1 MAGPAAVSSGRH
13 GPTLGIAVSAVT
25 LAVLVLRAASPSDVG
40 ARAATA
46 AALVVGLGAAFAL
59 WVDGMRH
66 TEATSAATEPDLASS
81 VLAAIS
87 DGLLLVQA
95 GSVQSVND
103 GLCDLVGFKAE
114 ELLGARAPLPF
125 WPPEHA
131 HEIESWLRE
140 LDERG
145 EHQGELTL
153 RHRDGRRLRVLVSG
167 RTLVGGDASRHLIT
181 VRDASEGHER
191 ERRLL
196 EVATRDVD
204 TGLLDG
210 AEFERRLGDAVR
222 RAISTGANVALVLV
236 ELDLADREGDSIF
249 DSPDAIRVVDR
260 LGALLRA
267 GDELART
274 GDCELALILPD
285 TDAHGGIGAVARTRA
300 SLADLDR
307 ITLTAG
313 ICDLAAAGDALA
325 LYAYADRALADARSQ
340 GIGGTVQYSTAVK
353 TAS

>member
-1 MAGPAAVSSGRH
+1 MGGAAVPGSRH
-13 GPTLGIAVSAVT
+13 GLTLGIAVSAVT

-40 ARAATA
+40 VRAATA
-46 AALVVGLGAAFAL
+46 AALVVGLGAVFAL
-59 WVDGMRH
+59 WVDAMRH
-66 TEATSAATEPDLASS
+66 AAASSAATEPDLSRS
-81 VLAAIS
+81 VLAAIA

-95 GSVQSVND
+95 GSVRSVND
-103 GLCDLVGFKAE
+103 GLCGLVGFGAE

-131 HEIESWLRE
+131 HEIEGWLRE
-140 LDERG
+140 LEERG
-145 EHQGELTL
+145 EHHGELTL

-167 RTLVGGDASRHLIT
+167 RTLVGGDTSRHLIT
-181 VRDASEGHER
+181 VRDASVGHER

-204 TGLLDG
+204 TGLLDA

-222 RAISTGANVALVLV
+222 RAISTGANVAIVLA
-236 ELDLADREGDSIF
+236 ELDLADREGDSVF
-249 DSPDAIRVVDR
+249 DSPDAIRAVDR
-260 LGALLRA
+260 LRALLRA

-274 GDCELALILPD
+274 GDCELAMILPD
-285 TDAHGGIGAVARTRA
+285 TDAHGGVGAVARARA
-300 SLADLDR
+300 GLADLDR
-307 ITLTAG
+307 VTLTAG

-325 LYAYADRALADARSQ
+325 LYAYADRALAQARRQ
-340 GIGGTVQYSTAVK
+340 GVGGTVQYSTAVG